1 MRNKALPPRWQFVFC
16 GFLHTK
22 VQHLW
27 TVEYIELFLT
37 IFFHCNLIGLI
48 TLFYIQNVL
57 RPLLPCY
64 PPAFSGI
71 PRYPWVQR
79 TNKVPYNLRERYSLN
94 LTLTFNKNAD
104 GNC

>member
-1 MRNKALPPRWQFVFC
+1 MYLNGEQGSAPLSVC
-16 GFLHTK
+16 
-22 VQHLW
+22 LW
-27 TVEYIELFLT
+27 RFFAHFSTLVEYIELFLT

-64 PPAFSGI
+64 SPAFSGI